1 MPTQRPRRAAAA
13 LVTLVVAV
21 LTVLLAAPGPAH
33 ADNPFRLN
41 QQLTDRSDV
50 LGARA
55 GEANAALQRLRA
67 GTGLQLFVVFV
78 HTFSGTNAQQW
89 TEDTAARSGL
99 GDRDGLLAV
108 ATHDREFA
116 YSFPRNFPLTDAQ
129 LANVAAIAI
138 EPPLAQNDW
147 AGAVVGASNGYAA
160 ALAGQP
166 VPAPAIQPGQPDP
179 DSGGGVSGGAL
190 VGVLVAAA
198 AVVVLGIVA
207 FALLR
212 SRRRRGPAATTAAT
226 GPSTAQ
232 LQDRANTLLI
242 ELDNEL
248 RSSEQELAIA
258 QGQYGTE
265 ATAPFTAALDN
276 ARAEVAEA
284 FRLRMTLDEQAGD
297 EPATRATLGEIIRRC
312 EAADQRL
319 DAESDGFD
327 RLREIEAKVPELS
340 AALGQ
345 RATALQARQP
355 AAEAAVADLGRRY
368 TGPAIAT
375 VAGNPTQ
382 ARERLGFATTAL
394 ARADAAAAAG
404 KRPEAA
410 LAIRAAE
417 EALRQ
422 AETLLDGVDRA
433 GTDLAA
439 ARTAADALLAE
450 IDAEVAA
457 ARAAPQDPDGALAAA
472 AEAGTTAAAAVRA
485 GLGAQTG
492 PSGDL
497 RRLQE
502 ADAQLD
508 RALATSREQS
518 ERVARARAQLTQALP
533 VARAEVAAADQYL
546 TTRRAAVGMQ
556 PRTMLAEAH
565 RQLARAEALAADDP
579 MAALAAVQEAS
590 RLASTASQASYAEV
604 DNWQPGYWG
613 QPRYGGGGG
622 DMMIGALLGGILAGG
637 GRSRRSRWGGGW
649 GGGGG
654 FGGGAGWGGGFG
666 GSASRGRRSGGGG
679 FGGGGRR
686 GGGGRF

>member
-1 MPTQRPRRAAAA
+1 MPRPRRAAAA
-13 LVTLVVAV
+13 LTALLVAV
-21 LTVLLAAPGPAH
+21 LTVLLVAPGPAR
-33 ADNPFRLN
+33 AEDPFRLN
-41 QQLTDRSDV
+41 EQLTDRSGV
-50 LGARA
+50 LGSRA
-55 GEANAALQRLRA
+55 GEAAAALQRLRA

-78 HTFSGTNAQQW
+78 HTFSGDSAQRW
-89 TEDTAARSGL
+89 TDDTAARSGL
-99 GDRDGLLAV
+99 GDRDALLAV
-108 ATHDREFA
+108 ATHDREYA
-116 YSFPRNFPLTDAQ
+116 YSFPQNFPLTDAQ
-129 LANVAAIAI
+129 LAAVAATAI

-147 AGAVVGASNGYAA
+147 AGAVVGASDGYAA

-166 VPAPAIQPGQPDP
+166 IPAPAIQPGQPDP
-179 DSGGGVSGGAL
+179 DGGGGGGNGAL

-198 AVVVLGIVA
+198 VVVVGIGA
-207 FALLR
+207 YTLY
-212 SRRRRGPAATTAAT
+212 RRRRRPAVRSSPT
-226 GPSTAQ
+226 GPPTAQ

-258 QGQYGTE
+258 QGQYGAE
-265 ATAPFTAALDN
+265 ATAQFTAALDN
-276 ARAEVAEA
+276 ARSEVAEA

-297 EPATRATLGEIIRRC
+297 EAATRATLGEIIRRC
-312 EAADQRL
+312 EEADKRL
-319 DAESDGFD
+319 DAEADGFD

-340 AALGQ
+340 AALTQ

-368 TGPAIAT
+368 TGPATAT
-375 VAGNPTQ
+375 VTANPVQ

-404 KRPEAA
+404 RRPEAA

-422 AETLLDGVDRA
+422 AETLLDGVDKA

-439 ARTAADALLAE
+439 ARAAADSLLAE
-450 IDAEVAA
+450 IDAEVTA

-472 AEAGTTAAAAVRA
+472 AEAGTTVAASVRA
-485 GLGAQTG
+485 GLAG
-492 PSGDL
+492 PTDPLGDL
-497 RRLQE
+497 RRLQD

-508 RALATSREQS
+508 RALAASREQS
-518 ERVARARAQLTQALP
+518 ERVAKARAQLGQALP

-565 RQLARAEALAADDP
+565 RQLARAEALAGDDP
-579 MAALAAVQEAS
+579 VAALAAVHEAS
-590 RLASTASQASYAEV
+590 RLASAASQAAYTEV

-613 QPRYGGGGG
+613 QPRGGGIGG
-622 DMMIGALLGGILAGG
+622 DAFIGALLGGILAGG
-637 GRSRRSRWGGGW
+637 SGSRYRSRSR
-649 GGGGG
+649 
-654 FGGGAGWGGGFG
+654 AGWGGGFG
-666 GSASRGRRSGGGG
+666 GSASRARRSGGGG

>member
-1 MPTQRPRRAAAA
+1 MQRPRRVAAA
-13 LVTLVVAV
+13 LATLVVAV
-21 LTVLLAAPGPAH
+21 LTVLLAAPGPAR

-67 GTGLQLFVVFV
+67 GSGLQLFVVFV

-179 DSGGGVSGGAL
+179 DSGGGAGGGVL
-190 VGVLVAAA
+190 VGVLVAA
-198 AVVVLGIVA
+198 VVVVVGIGA
-207 FALLR
+207 FMIY
-212 SRRRRGPAATTAAT
+212 RRRRQRRPAARTSPT
-226 GPSTAQ
+226 GPPTAQ

-258 QGQYGTE
+258 QGQYGAE
-265 ATAPFTAALDN
+265 ATAQFTAALDN

-297 EPATRATLGEIIRRC
+297 EDATRATLGEIIRRC

-340 AALGQ
+340 AALAQ
-345 RATALQARQP
+345 RATALQARLP

-368 TGPAIAT
+368 TGPAMAT
-375 VAGNPTQ
+375 VTANPVQ
-382 ARERLGFATTAL
+382 ARERLGFATNAL
-394 ARADAAAAAG
+394 ARADAAVAAG
-404 KRPEAA
+404 RRPEAA

-422 AETLLDGVDRA
+422 AETLLDGVDKA
-433 GTDLAA
+433 GTDLVA
-439 ARTAADALLAE
+439 ARAAADALLAE
-450 IDAEVAA
+450 IDGEVAA
-457 ARAAPQDPDGALAAA
+457 ARAVPQDPDGALAAA
-472 AEAGTTAAAAVRA
+472 AEAGTTAATAVRA
-485 GLGAQTG
+485 GLGGQTD
-492 PSGDL
+492 PLGDL

-533 VARAEVAAADQYL
+533 VARAEVDAADQYL

-556 PRTMLAEAH
+556 PRTMLAEAR
-565 RQLARAEALAADDP
+565 RQLARAEALAGDDP

-590 RLASTASQASYAEV
+590 RLASTASQVAYTEV

-622 DMMIGALLGGILAGG
+622 GGDMLIGALLGGILAGG
-637 GRSRRSRWGGGW
+637 GSRRSRWGGGS
-649 GGGGG
+649 
-654 FGGGAGWGGGFG
+654 AGWGGGFG
-666 GSASRGRRSGGGG
+666 GSMSRGRRSGGGG